1 MIELGKIMLL
11 LGIFFLIV
19 GLILTFLPKFHM
31 PGDIIIKKND
41 FTIVIPIVTSIIISI
56 ILTLIARYILK

>member
-1 MIELGKIMLL
+1 MIGLGKIMLL

-41 FTIVIPIVTSIIISI
+41 FTIIIPIVSSIIISI
-56 ILTLIARYILK
+56 ILTIIANFILK